1 MANEPVEVLLER
13 IQRHL
18 DAKQAQPAPAE
29 AAPARS
35 GESFSEEVYDRLE
48 EADAVMGAISV
59 QPFLSPPH
67 IPIVGG
73 LWQRVRLTAHQLVV
87 FYVNRL
93 AGAQGAFNREIA
105 GVVTALVHDL
115 DRGGRANPD
124 AAIVALR
131 AEVSALRAEV
141 DALKADAPERGA

>member
-1 MANEPVEVLLER
+1 MTDEPVEALLER

-18 DAKQAQPAPAE
+18 DAKEGQAAPAQ

-35 GESFSEEVYDRLE
+35 GGSFSEEVYDRLE

-59 QPFLSPPH
+59 QPFLSPAH
-67 IPIVGG
+67 IPIIGD
-73 LWQRVRLTAHQLVV
+73 LWQRVRLAAHQLVV

-93 AGAQGAFNREIA
+93 AGAQGTFNREITGA
-105 GVVTALVHDL
+105 LTALVHDL

-124 AAIVALR
+124 ADLAALR
-131 AEVSALRAEV
+131 AEVNALRAEV
-141 DALKADAPERGA
+141 DALKSNTRGHGA

>member
-1 MANEPVEVLLER
+1 VADESVEVLLER

-18 DAKQAQPAPAE
+18 DAKQGQAPPAH

-35 GESFSEEVYDRLE
+35 DGSFSDEVYDRLE
-48 EADAVMGAISV
+48 EADVVIGAISV
-59 QPFLSPPH
+59 QPFLSPRQ
-67 IPIVGG
+67 IPIIGG
-73 LWQRVRLTAHQLVV
+73 LWQRVRLAAHQLVV

-105 GVVTALVHDL
+105 GAVTALVHDL

-124 AAIVALR
+124 AEVAALR
-131 AEVSALRAEV
+131 AEVAALRADV
-141 DALKADAPERGA
+141 DTLKSNTRGHGA

>member
-1 MANEPVEVLLER
+1 MTDEPVEVLLER

-18 DAKQAQPAPAE
+18 DAKKGQSTPAP

-35 GESFSEEVYDRLE
+35 GGSFSDEVYDRLE

-59 QPFLSPPH
+59 QPFLSPAH
-67 IPIVGG
+67 IPIIGD
-73 LWQRVRLTAHQLVV
+73 LWQRVRLAAHQLVV

-93 AGAQGAFNREIA
+93 AGAQGTFNREITGA
-105 GVVTALVHDL
+105 LTALVHDL

-124 AAIVALR
+124 ADLAALR
-131 AEVSALRAEV
+131 AEVNALRAEV
-141 DALKADAPERGA
+141 DALKSNTRGHGA